1 MALALLELQ
10 DADDAHLEFRID
22 CGTNTQR
29 RVQIG
34 SNVERGMVAD
44 VYYSTPAGPAAG
56 AQQPFDSTE
65 TLQVPRR
72 ALHGRRAYAQLV
84 SWKDGGRARAV
95 SEVVDLAGVTPM
107 PASTRLQ
114 RSTAPSASS
123 MSIEEDRGT
132 APLREA
138 RSVPH
143 RTALARPASLDALIG
158 EIVKLAAPVVLD
170 LLKQAPAA
178 GTPAAAG
185 SAGAGGAPLQGLMQ
199 ILQGLLGGL
208 GGLGT
213 GGGPAAAS
221 GAGALAKVAS
231 LPRRHDEHNRF
242 VTGGPL
248 HVAEPFI
255 FGIDDALI
263 ASLIGPLL
271 QVLPQL
277 MNAANAKRIELKK
290 ADNQLMAGIVSD
302 VQKRLMLDKVLEAQR
317 AAQAQG
323 PAAPVDAAQLEAL
336 AGLLASLPAGPV
348 PAAAGPVAPSV
359 AKSLSADAA
368 ASEGTA
374 YVNSERAMVSF
385 EFGPSMRLPGAEL
398 PVFQRTR
405 RIVLRP
411 HLAVSGNAPKAPLAR
426 AIVRV
431 MLRDAAHPEV
441 RVEKTFKLRDL
452 MANTPIDCAFEPTE
466 LAPLPAHARL
476 TLLAQVRWRHPRTQR
491 ETRATGA
498 AEIVLVGEHFVRERG
513 GEVDGERELTD
524 MARFRS
530 FWNKVWQAPVQ
541 GAARGGDYKLW
552 ELDVQARVGTLLE
565 ARHDSNA
572 LMETRLLAEAPE
584 PDALSAVTRGRMK
597 AGIEL
602 SLSELNKLL
611 PLWNGRSALDAA
623 TLEAL
628 AAPALLADAAREA
641 MCRLR
646 LKGRAGQG
654 GMVWLVPVLRL
665 IGFTVSQVAASD
677 ERGQVSSTSDHPIAF
692 PMPVAMRA
700 IGLKSNT

>member
-10 DADDAHLEFRID
+10 DADDARLVFRID

-29 RVQIG
+29 RLQIG
-34 SNVERGMVAD
+34 GAVERGLVAD
-44 VYYSTPAGPAAG
+44 IYYSTPAGPAAG
-56 AQQPFDSTE
+56 AQQPLDSAE
-65 TLQVPRR
+65 ALQVPRR
-72 ALHGRRAYAQLV
+72 ALHGRHAYAQLV

-95 SEVVDLAGVTPM
+95 SEVIDLAGVIPM
-107 PASTRLQ
+107 LASLRTQPTVRN
-114 RSTAPSASS
+114 STLA
-123 MSIEEDRGT
+123 MSIDEVRAT

-143 RTALARPASLDALIG
+143 RTALARPASLDSLIG

-178 GTPAAAG
+178 GTPAAANNA
-185 SAGAGGAPLQGLMQ
+185 SAGGAPLQGLMQ
-199 ILQGLLGGL
+199 ILQGLLGSF
-208 GGLGT
+208 GGLG
-213 GGGPAAAS
+213 A
-221 GAGALAKVAS
+221 GAGPGAGSGSLAKVAS
-231 LPRRHDEHNRF
+231 LPRRHDDQNRF

-263 ASLIGPLL
+263 ASLIGPVL

-302 VQKRLMLDKVLEAQR
+302 VQKRLMLEKLLDAQR

-336 AGLLASLPAGPV
+336 ASLLASLPAGPT
-348 PAAAGPVAPSV
+348 AAAASTTPPSV

-368 ASEGTA
+368 SNEGAA

-385 EFGPSMRLPGAEL
+385 EFGPSMRLAGAEL

-431 MLRDAAHPEV
+431 LLRDAAHPEV

-452 MANTPIDCAFEPTE
+452 MANTPIDCAFEPSD

-498 AEIVLVGEHFVRERG
+498 TEIVLVGEHFVRERS

-530 FWNKVWQAPVQ
+530 FWNKVWQAPVLD
-541 GAARGGDYKLW
+541 GARGGDHKLW
-552 ELDVQARVGTLLE
+552 ELDVQARVSTLLE

-602 SLSELNKLL
+602 SLTELNKLL
-611 PLWNGRSALDAA
+611 PLWSGRTPLDAA

-665 IGFTVSQVAASD
+665 IGFSVSQVAASD
-677 ERGQVSSTSDHPIAF
+677 ERGQVSTTSDHPIAF

>member
-1 MALALLELQ
+1 MALALLELK

-29 RVQIG
+29 RLQIG
-34 SNVERGMVAD
+34 DAVDGDLVAG
-44 VYYSTPAGPAAG
+44 VYYTSPAGPAVG
-56 AQQPFDSTE
+56 AQQLFDSSE
-65 TLQVPRR
+65 ALQVPRR
-72 ALHGRRAYAQLV
+72 ALRGRRAYAQLV

-95 SEVVDLAGVTPM
+95 SEVIDLAGVTPM
-107 PASTRLQ
+107 LASTRPQ
-114 RSTAPSASS
+114 RTATNSALT
-123 MSIEEDRGT
+123 MSIDEALGT

-143 RTALARPASLDALIG
+143 RAALARPASLDSLIG

-178 GTPAAAG
+178 GTPAAAS

-199 ILQGLLGGL
+199 ILQSLLGGL

-213 GGGPAAAS
+213 G
-221 GAGALAKVAS
+221 ALAKAAS
-231 LPRRHDEHNRF
+231 LPQRHRDPNRF

-248 HVAEPFI
+248 HLSEPFI

-263 ASLIGPLL
+263 ASLIGPVL

-277 MNAANAKRIELKK
+277 MNAANAKRLELKK

-302 VQKRLMLDKVLEAQR
+302 VQKRLMLEKVLDAQR

-323 PAAPVDAAQLEAL
+323 PAALVDAAQLEAL
-336 AGLLASLPAGPV
+336 VGLLASLPAAPT
-348 PAAAGPVAPSV
+348 AAGTATPSV
-359 AKSLSADAA
+359 TKSLSAEPAA
-368 ASEGTA
+368 NESAA

-385 EFGPSMRLPGAEL
+385 EFGPSMRLVGAEL

-411 HLAVSGNAPKAPLAR
+411 HLVVSGNAPKEPLAR
-426 AIVRV
+426 VIVRL

-441 RVEKTFKLRDL
+441 RIEKTFKLHDL
-452 MANTPIDCAFEPTE
+452 IANTPIDCAFEPSE
-466 LAPLPAHARL
+466 LAPLPVHARL

-541 GAARGGDYKLW
+541 GGARGGDHKLW
-552 ELDVQARVGTLLE
+552 ELDVQARVSTLLD

-602 SLSELNKLL
+602 SLAELNKLL
-611 PLWNGRSALDAA
+611 PLWNGRSPLDAA

-628 AAPALLADAAREA
+628 AAPTLLADAAREA

-665 IGFTVSQVAASD
+665 IGFSVSQVAASD
-677 ERGQVSSTSDHPIAF
+677 ERGQVSATSEHEAVF

-700 IGLKSNT
+700 IGLKSNS